1 MKVLLNKLKKANK
14 IFLIIYL
21 ITFILYLITYILLI
35 KNLLSLTGIETA
47 IRIIVIIIF
56 GIWLIVYFLWNL
68 INLILK
74 KHIKIAITTAITII
88 FAIIFSF
95 ANYYINILYTGI
107 SSIGEKEY
115 ILYTTNLV
123 TLNDTE
129 ITDNSILGM
138 INNSDDIE
146 GNVLAKELIEK
157 EGLNNN
163 EIIEYSSYYEMI
175 FDLLNGEVEG
185 IFLNSNYQTIF
196 GSEEAFEGLENTTI
210 AYTYSKEM
218 ENQDTTITSNKKLTE
233 PFSILLMGVDSEIDG
248 LNANAAFNGDT
259 LMLITFNP
267 KTLNATMFSIP
278 RDTYVPIACNNNR
291 YAKINSS
298 AAYGTSCVIDTVE
311 QLTDITIDYY
321 VKINFKGVVDL
332 VDALGGIEV
341 DIEAPDFNYNHG
353 INCGGKFCEQ
363 NSDRNTSSSGMI
375 YLDPGLQLIN
385 GEEAL
390 AYARCR
396 HLYLQSDIDRNKHQ
410 QQVVEAIAK
419 KAASLD
425 SLSKIEEILNAVTKN
440 ITTNISSEQILSLYD
455 VLKAMI
461 SNSLNDGS
469 FLTIEKTY
477 LEYYSLPVRL
487 SNNGSF
493 TSAIGYYPGSL
504 EAITKLM
511 KENLELENHE
521 MIKTFSFD
529 ANEKYTTKVTGQ
541 GITTGNKLETMP
553 NFVGL
558 SVGEVET
565 WASNHNISLHTE
577 FIDNTSPYYNANIAP
592 GLIAN
597 QSISN
602 GILLNNVSELTIYIN
617 SSSTTPEEPNTPNE
631 GNNNDDK
638 EENNNNDNN
647 NPDEGDNNE
656 TTPDNP
662 DDPLDDILPSDD
674 ENNDSDNNSESSESN
689 NPENPTTP
697 NEANDQST

>member
-1 MKVLLNKLKKANK
+1 MKVLFNKLKKTNK

-21 ITFILYLITYILLI
+21 ITFIIYLITYILLI
-35 KNLLSLTGIETA
+35 KNLMSLSGIETA
-47 IRIIVIIIF
+47 IRIIVIVIF
-56 GIWLIVYFLWNL
+56 GIWLLVYFLWNL

-74 KHIKIAITTAITII
+74 KFIKLSITTAITII
-88 FAIIFSF
+88 FAVVFSF
-95 ANYYINILYTGI
+95 ANYYISMLYSGI
-107 SSIGEKEY
+107 SNIGEKEY
-115 ILYTTNLV
+115 IVYTTNLV
-123 TLNDTE
+123 VLNGTE
-129 ITDNSILGM
+129 INDESILGM

-157 EGLNNN
+157 ENLTNN
-163 EIIEYSSYYEMI
+163 EIEEYSSYYEMI
-175 FDLLNGEVEG
+175 FDLLNGKIDG
-185 IFLNSNYQTIF
+185 IFLSSNYQTIF
-196 GSEEAFEGLENTTI
+196 GSEESFKDLKDTTI

-218 ENQDTTITSNKKLTE
+218 ENQDTTLTSNKSLKE
-233 PFSILLMGVDSEIDG
+233 PFTILLMGVDSEIDG

-278 RDTYVPIACNNNR
+278 RDTYVPIACNNNK

-353 INCGGKFCEQ
+353 VNCGGRFCEQ
-363 NSDRNTSSSGMI
+363 NSDRDTSASGMI
-375 YLDPGLQLIN
+375 YLDPGLQTIN

-425 SLSKIEEILNAVTKN
+425 NLSKIEEILNAVTKN
-440 ITTNISSEQILSLYD
+440 ITTNMSSKQILSFYD
-455 VLKAMI
+455 VLKSMI
-461 SNSLNDGS
+461 ASSLSDGS

-487 SNNGSF
+487 GNNGPF
-493 TSAIGYYPGSL
+493 TSAIGYYPDSL
-504 EAITKLM
+504 NAIIKLM
-511 KENLELENHE
+511 KENLEIENHE

-529 ANEKYTTKVTGQ
+529 ANEEYTTKVSGQ
-541 GITTGNKLETMP
+541 GITTGTKLETMP
-553 NFVGL
+553 NFVGK
-558 SVGEVET
+558 SVSEVET
-565 WASNHNISLHTE
+565 WATNHNITLHTE
-577 FIDNTSPYYNANIAP
+577 FVNNTSSYYNPNIAP
-592 GLIAN
+592 GLISN
-597 QSISN
+597 QNISD

-617 SSSTTPEEPNTPNE
+617 SISTNNDKPTTP
-631 GNNNDDK
+631 NDDNNYNDK
-638 EENNNNDNN
+638 PSEDDNLPNDEQTEEDN
-647 NPDEGDNNE
+647 
-656 TTPDNP
+656 
-662 DDPLDDILPSDD
+662 PLDDILPSDD
-674 ENNDSDNNSESSESN
+674 NDEENDNSESSES
-689 NPENPTTP
+689 TTP
-697 NEANDQST
+697 DKENENHPNENQSQ

>member
-1 MKVLLNKLKKANK
+1 MKVLFNKLKKTNK
-14 IFLIIYL
+14 VFLSIYL
-21 ITFILYLITYILLI
+21 VTFIIYLITYILLI
-35 KNLLSLTGIETA
+35 KNLISLSGIETA
-47 IRIIVIIIF
+47 IRIIVIVIF
-56 GIWLIVYFLWNL
+56 GIWLIIYFLWNL

-74 KHIKIAITTAITII
+74 KFIKIAITTAITII

-95 ANYYINILYTGI
+95 ANYYISILYTGI
-107 SSIGEKEY
+107 TNIGEHKY
-115 ILYTTNLV
+115 VVYTTNLV
-123 TLNDTE
+123 VLEGTE
-129 ITDNSILGM
+129 INSDSILGM
-138 INNSDDIE
+138 INNSSDIE

-157 EGLNNN
+157 EGLTNN
-163 EIIEYSSYYEMI
+163 EIEEYSSYYEMI
-175 FDLLNGEVEG
+175 FDLLNGDIDG
-185 IFLNSNYQTIF
+185 IFLSSNYQTIF
-196 GSEEAFEGLENTTI
+196 GNEESFEDLKNTVV
-210 AYTYSKEM
+210 AYSYSKEM
-218 ENQDTTITSNKKLTE
+218 ENQDTTLTSNKSIKE
-233 PFSILLMGVDSEIDG
+233 PFTVLLMGVDSEIDG

-332 VDALGGIEV
+332 VDALEGIEV

-353 INCGGKFCEQ
+353 VNCGGRFCEQ
-363 NSDRNTSSSGMI
+363 NSDRDTSASGMI
-375 YLDPGLQLIN
+375 YLDPGLQTIN

-410 QQVVEAIAK
+410 QQVVEAIAR

-425 SLSKIEEILNAVTKN
+425 SLTKIEEILNAVTKN
-440 ITTNISSEQILSLYD
+440 ITTNMASEQILSFYD
-455 VLKAMI
+455 ILKSMI
-461 SNSLNDGS
+461 SSSLNDGA

-504 EAITKLM
+504 EAITRLM
-511 KENLELENHE
+511 KENLELEPHE

-529 ANEKYTTKVTGQ
+529 ANEEYTTKVTGQ
-541 GITTGNKLETMP
+541 GITTGDRLETMP
-553 NFVGL
+553 NFVGK
-558 SVGEVET
+558 SVSEVET
-565 WASNHNISLHTE
+565 WAANHNVTLHTE
-577 FIDNTSPYYNANIAP
+577 FVDNTSPYYNPNITP
-592 GLIAN
+592 GLISN
-597 QSISN
+597 QSISD

-617 SSSTTPEEPNTPNE
+617 SISSNIDTPTNPDDGNE
-631 GNNNDDK
+631 NSNDDSNDN
-638 EENNNNDNN
+638 NNNNDSDEENN
-647 NPDEGDNNE
+647 DENE
-656 TTPDNP
+656 N
-662 DDPLDDILPSDD
+662 DDPLDIILPSDD
-674 ENNDSDNNSESSESN
+674 ENNNSSESSDSN
-689 NPENPTTP
+689 NNNDSSSNENQP
-697 NEANDQST
+697 Q

>member
-1 MKVLLNKLKKANK
+1 MKVLFNKLKKTNK

-21 ITFILYLITYILLI
+21 ITFIIYLITYILLI
-35 KNLLSLTGIETA
+35 KNLMSLSGIETA
-47 IRIIVIIIF
+47 IRIIVIVIF
-56 GIWLIVYFLWNL
+56 GIWLLVYFLWNL

-74 KHIKIAITTAITII
+74 KFIKLSITTAITII
-88 FAIIFSF
+88 FAIVFSF
-95 ANYYINILYTGI
+95 ANYYINMLYSGI
-107 SSIGEKEY
+107 SNIGEKEY
-115 ILYTTNLV
+115 IVYTTNLV
-123 TLNDTE
+123 VLNGTE
-129 ITDNSILGM
+129 INDESILGM

-157 EGLNNN
+157 ENLTNN
-163 EIIEYSSYYEMI
+163 EIEEYSSYYEMI
-175 FDLLNGEVEG
+175 FDLLNGKIDG
-185 IFLNSNYQTIF
+185 IFLSSNYQTIF
-196 GSEEAFEGLENTTI
+196 GSEESFKDLKDTTI

-218 ENQDTTITSNKKLTE
+218 ENQDTTLTSNKSLKE
-233 PFSILLMGVDSEIDG
+233 PFTILLMGVDSEIDG

-278 RDTYVPIACNNNR
+278 RDTYVPIACNNNK

-353 INCGGKFCEQ
+353 VNCGGKFCEQ
-363 NSDRNTSSSGMI
+363 NSDRDTSASGMI
-375 YLDPGLQLIN
+375 YLDPGLQTIN

-425 SLSKIEEILNAVTKN
+425 NLSKIEEILNAVTKN
-440 ITTNISSEQILSLYD
+440 ITTNMSSKQILSFYD
-455 VLKAMI
+455 VLKSMI
-461 SNSLNDGS
+461 ASSLSDGS

-487 SNNGSF
+487 GNNGPF
-493 TSAIGYYPGSL
+493 TSAIGYYPDSL
-504 EAITKLM
+504 NAIIKLM
-511 KENLELENHE
+511 KENLEIENHE

-529 ANEKYTTKVTGQ
+529 ANEEYTTKVSGQ
-541 GITTGNKLETMP
+541 GITTGTKLETMP
-553 NFVGL
+553 NFVGK
-558 SVGEVET
+558 SVSEVET
-565 WASNHNISLHTE
+565 WATNHNITLHTE
-577 FIDNTSPYYNANIAP
+577 FVNNTSSYYNPNIAP
-592 GLIAN
+592 GLISN
-597 QSISN
+597 QNISD

-617 SSSTTPEEPNTPNE
+617 SISTNNDKPTTP
-631 GNNNDDK
+631 NDDNNYNDK
-638 EENNNNDNN
+638 PSEDDNLPNDEQTEEDN
-647 NPDEGDNNE
+647 
-656 TTPDNP
+656 
-662 DDPLDDILPSDD
+662 PLDDILPSDD
-674 ENNDSDNNSESSESN
+674 NDEENDNSESSES
-689 NPENPTTP
+689 TTP
-697 NEANDQST
+697 DKENENHPIE

>member
-1 MKVLLNKLKKANK
+1 MKVLFNKLKKTNK

-21 ITFILYLITYILLI
+21 ITFIIYLITYILII
-35 KNLLSLTGIETA
+35 KNLMSLSGIETA
-47 IRIIVIIIF
+47 IRIIVIVIF
-56 GIWLIVYFLWNL
+56 GIWLLVYFLWNL

-74 KHIKIAITTAITII
+74 KFIKLSITTAITII
-88 FAIIFSF
+88 FAIVFSF
-95 ANYYINILYTGI
+95 ANYYINMLYSGI
-107 SSIGEKEY
+107 SNIGEKEY
-115 ILYTTNLV
+115 IVYTTNLV
-123 TLNDTE
+123 VLNGTE
-129 ITDNSILGM
+129 INDESILGM

-157 EGLNNN
+157 ENLTNN
-163 EIIEYSSYYEMI
+163 EIEEYSSYYEMI
-175 FDLLNGEVEG
+175 FDLLNGKIDG
-185 IFLNSNYQTIF
+185 IFLSSNYQTIF
-196 GSEEAFEGLENTTI
+196 GSEESFKDLKDTTI

-218 ENQDTTITSNKKLTE
+218 ENQDTTLTSNKSLKE
-233 PFSILLMGVDSEIDG
+233 PFTILLMGVDSEIDG

-278 RDTYVPIACNNNR
+278 RDTYVPIACNNNK

-332 VDALGGIEV
+332 VDALGGIKV

-353 INCGGKFCEQ
+353 VNCGGRFCEQ
-363 NSDRNTSSSGMI
+363 NSDRDTSASGMI
-375 YLDPGLQLIN
+375 YLDPGLQTIN

-425 SLSKIEEILNAVTKN
+425 NLSKIEEILNAVTKN
-440 ITTNISSEQILSLYD
+440 ITTNMSSKQILSFYD
-455 VLKAMI
+455 VLKSMI
-461 SNSLNDGS
+461 ASSLSDGS

-487 SNNGSF
+487 GNNGPF
-493 TSAIGYYPGSL
+493 TSAIGYYPDSL
-504 EAITKLM
+504 NAIIKLM
-511 KENLELENHE
+511 KENLEIENHE

-529 ANEKYTTKVTGQ
+529 ANEEYTTKVTGQ
-541 GITTGNKLETMP
+541 GITTGTKLETMP
-553 NFVGL
+553 NFVGK
-558 SVGEVET
+558 SVSEVET
-565 WASNHNISLHTE
+565 WATNHNITLHTE
-577 FIDNTSPYYNANIAP
+577 FVNNTSSYYNPNIAP
-592 GLIAN
+592 GLISN
-597 QSISN
+597 QNISD

-617 SSSTTPEEPNTPNE
+617 SISTNNDKPTTP
-631 GNNNDDK
+631 NDDNNYNDK
-638 EENNNNDNN
+638 PSEDDNLPNDEQTEEDN
-647 NPDEGDNNE
+647 
-656 TTPDNP
+656 
-662 DDPLDDILPSDD
+662 PLDDILPSDD
-674 ENNDSDNNSESSESN
+674 NDEENDNSESSES
-689 NPENPTTP
+689 TTP
-697 NEANDQST
+697 DRENENHPNENQSQ